1 MSPVRTEPA
10 EPPSGER
17 RGEHTR
23 ERILDAAEAL
33 FADRG
38 FEGTALRDVAARVGI
53 RTPSLYNHFPSKE
66 ALYAAVLERV
76 VEPVLALLAEVV
88 QSPPEERPG
97 PRETVERVMALL
109 ARRPDLPRLVVHEAL
124 AGGQHLRPLLQKIV
138 GPVLV
143 RAQEAALATPALER
157 WGRERMP
164 LLVLAAYHM
173 VVGHFA
179 IAPFYRELSGQD
191 LLEPAA
197 LERQTRFL
205 ADVLELLVS
214 APAAH
219 AASRGADR

>member
-1 MSPVRTEPA
+1 MTPTPRESA
-10 EPPSGER
+10 SGPER

-66 ALYAAVLERV
+66 ALYSAVLERV
-76 VEPVLALLAEVV
+76 VEPVLALLSEIV
-88 QSPPEERPG
+88 QSPPRERPDSRQVVG
-97 PRETVERVMALL
+97 RVMALL

-124 AGGQHLRPLLQKIV
+124 GGGQHLRPLLQKVV

-143 RAQEAALATPALER
+143 RAQEAVLATPGAER
-157 WGRERMP
+157 WGRERVP

-197 LERQTRFL
+197 IERQTRFL
-205 ADVLELLVS
+205 ADVLELLLS
-214 APAAH
+214 APQALPELE
-219 AASRGADR
+219 GDDG

>member
-1 MSPVRTEPA
+1 VTPTPREPG
-10 EPPSGER
+10 PGSER

-23 ERILDAAEAL
+23 DRILDAAEAL

-38 FEGTALRDVAARVGI
+38 FEGAALRDVAARVGI

-76 VEPVLALLAEVV
+76 VEPVLALLAEIV
-88 QSPPEERPG
+88 QSSPAERPDS
-97 PRETVERVMALL
+97 RRVVGAVMELL
-109 ARRPDLPRLVVHEAL
+109 AQRPDLPRLVVREAL
-124 AGGQHLRPLLQKIV
+124 AGGEHLRPLLQKVV

-143 RAQEAALATPALER
+143 RAQEAVRATRGAER
-157 WGRERMP
+157 WGREGVP

-205 ADVLELLVS
+205 ADVLELLLS
-214 APAAH
+214 APEAPLETEGDA
-219 AASRGADR
+219 G

>member
-1 MSPVRTEPA
+1 MTPTPRESA
-10 EPPSGER
+10 SGPER

-23 ERILDAAEAL
+23 ERILDAAESL

-66 ALYAAVLERV
+66 ALYSAVLERV
-76 VEPVLALLAEVV
+76 VEPVLALLSEIV
-88 QSPPEERPG
+88 QSPPRERPDS
-97 PRETVERVMALL
+97 RQVVARVMALL

-124 AGGQHLRPLLQKIV
+124 GGGQHLRPLLQKVV

-143 RAQEAALATPALER
+143 RAQEAVLATPGAER
-157 WGRERMP
+157 WGRERVP

-197 LERQTRFL
+197 IERQTRFL
-205 ADVLELLVS
+205 ADVLELLLS
-214 APAAH
+214 APQAPPELE
-219 AASRGADR
+219 GDDG

>member
-1 MSPVRTEPA
+1 VAPTDSRSRRPR
-10 EPPSGER
+10 PPER

-23 ERILDAAEAL
+23 ERILDAAEGL

-38 FEGTALRDVAARVGI
+38 FEGAALRDVASRVGI

-76 VEPVLALLAEVV
+76 AEPVLALLSELV
-88 QSPPEERPG
+88 QAQPGERPD
-97 PRETVERVMALL
+97 PRRVVERVMELL
-109 ARRPDLPRLVVHEAL
+109 GRRPDLPRLVVHEAL
-124 AGGQHLRPLLQKIV
+124 GGGEHLMPLLQKAI
-138 GPVLV
+138 GPLLV
-143 RAQEAALATPALER
+143 RAQQAVLGTPAAER
-157 WGRERMP
+157 WGADRVP

-179 IAPFYRELSGQD
+179 IAPFYRGLSGQD

-205 ADVLELLVS
+205 ADVMDLLLS
-214 APAAH
+214 APDAPPQ
-219 AASRGADR
+219 G

>member
-1 MSPVRTEPA
+1 MASPGTRVRRSHAP
-10 EPPSGER
+10 ER

-23 ERILDAAEAL
+23 ERILDAAEGL

-38 FEGTALRDVAARVGI
+38 FEGTTLRDVAGRVGI

-76 VEPVLALLAEVV
+76 VEPVLALLSELIQAR
-88 QSPPEERPG
+88 PAERPDS
-97 PRETVERVMALL
+97 RRVVERVMGLL
-109 ARRPDLPRLVVHEAL
+109 AQRPDLPRLVVHEAL
-124 AGGQHLRPLLQKIV
+124 GGGEHLMPLLQKAI

-143 RAQEAALATPALER
+143 RAQQAVLGTPAAER
-157 WGRERMP
+157 WGADRVP

-179 IAPFYRELSGQD
+179 IAPFYRGLSGQD

-205 ADVLELLVS
+205 ADVMDLLLS
-214 APAAH
+214 APEAPPE
-219 AASRGADR
+219 R

>member
-1 MSPVRTEPA
+1 MNPSPKDA
-10 EPPSGER
+10 PPGPER

-66 ALYAAVLERV
+66 ALYAAVLERTV
-76 VEPVLALLAEVV
+76 GPVLELLSEIV
-88 QSPPEERPG
+88 QSPPASRPG
-97 PRETVERVMALL
+97 SREVVERVMAVL
-109 ARRPDLPRLVVHEAL
+109 ALRPDLPRLVAHEAL
-124 AGGQHLRPLLQKIV
+124 AGGEHLRPMLQKAV
-138 GPVLV
+138 APVLA
-143 RAQEAALATPALER
+143 RAQQAVLSTPGAER
-157 WGRERMP
+157 WGPERAP

-191 LLEPAA
+191 LLEPEA
-197 LERQTRFL
+197 LDRQTRFL
-205 ADVLELLVS
+205 ADVLELLFS
-214 APAAH
+214 APEAPPEPD
-219 AASRGADR
+219 GGEG